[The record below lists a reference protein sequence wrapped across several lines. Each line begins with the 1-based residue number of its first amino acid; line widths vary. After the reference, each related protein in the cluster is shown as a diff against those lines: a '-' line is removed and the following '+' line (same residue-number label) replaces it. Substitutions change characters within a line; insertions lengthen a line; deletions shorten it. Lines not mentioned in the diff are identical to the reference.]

1 MEESEIYFFIN
12 GLKIHI
18 ESSLK
23 KYEENL
29 NIIFDKDFD
38 NIILNHIFIN
48 NINLFRDIIS
58 QNELNFQLFWNHIG
72 KMMNSS
78 IQQLI
83 GKFEDEIKKITK
95 ENSNEIEIG
104 NNNILKLQLLNKCL
118 YFITNEDTNDFQL
131 VDKNDKEIFNNLL
144 ILYIK
149 KEIENNN
156 DFTLFIKNY
165 LIKIVLLINDNY
177 RKINLG
183 ILKFLSFTCYNFESL
198 FMNKEQMNN
207 LKIYIDKVINNPKLE
222 INNYLKGAMNKKN
235 YKKEKLCRSRG
246 ASFDV
251 RETIII
257 ANGLEKNKKIE
268 DFFKV
273 SKKEKIETI
282 EKKDNDENLGGTK
295 ETEIIQ
301 NNSMNNNNENEI
313 NSGLKKFNHNHTQGK
328 PFHFPSHASNLS
340 LFNLNSGLS
349 NNSNSLLLNT
359 SFSFGKSNN
368 INSSKI
374 SFDGFDD
381 SFSLTNLFPTP
392 LSELNEK
399 EESKKYVPKL
409 KYPPIIKCVQNKKR
423 KSFEKFKNKFF
434 GSQPNIRKYMKIE
447 NKKNEIEEMNEIRRI
462 INCGFYGNENGDQR
476 NKNKINKED
485 DLDKNKP
492 FQNKTVNGILIFKT
506 PNKNDKENQDENAKY
521 NFDDTNIKKNW
532 KLLFEQNTGLL

>member
-38 NIILNHIFIN
+38 NILLNPLFIN

-72 KMMNSS
+72 KTMNSS

-83 GKFEDEIKKITK
+83 GKFEEEIKKMT
-95 ENSNEIEIG
+95 EDNSNEIEIG

-144 ILYIK
+144 TLYIK

-156 DFTLFIKNY
+156 DFSLFIKNY
-165 LIKIVLLINDNY
+165 IIKIVLLINDNY

-207 LKIYIDKVINNPKLE
+207 LKIYIDQVINNPKLE

-273 SKKEKIETI
+273 SKKEKIEAI
-282 EKKDNDENLGGTK
+282 EKK
-295 ETEIIQ
+295 I
-301 NNSMNNNNENEI
+301 
-313 NSGLKKFNHNHTQGK
+313 
-328 PFHFPSHASNLS
+328 
-340 LFNLNSGLS
+340 
-349 NNSNSLLLNT
+349 
-359 SFSFGKSNN
+359 
-368 INSSKI
+368 
-374 SFDGFDD
+374 
-381 SFSLTNLFPTP
+381 
-392 LSELNEK
+392 
-399 EESKKYVPKL
+399 V
-409 KYPPIIKCVQNKKR
+409 
-423 KSFEKFKNKFF
+423 
-434 GSQPNIRKYMKIE
+434 MKIWAVRR
-447 NKKNEIEEMNEIRRI
+447 KLRLFRI
-462 INCGFYGNENGDQR
+462 IR
-476 NKNKINKED
+476 SIIIMKMK
-485 DLDKNKP
+485 
-492 FQNKTVNGILIFKT
+492 LIVV
-506 PNKNDKENQDENAKY
+506 
-521 NFDDTNIKKNW
+521 
-532 KLLFEQNTGLL
+532 

>member
-1 MEESEIYFFIN
+1 MEENEIYFFIN
-12 GLKIHI
+12 SLKIHI
-18 ESSLK
+18 ESSIK
-23 KYEENL
+23 KYEANL

-38 NIILNHIFIN
+38 NILLNPLFIN

-72 KMMNSS
+72 KTMNSS

-83 GKFEDEIKKITK
+83 GKFEEEIKKIK
-95 ENSNEIEIG
+95 EENTNEIEIG

-156 DFTLFIKNY
+156 DFSLFIKNY
-165 LIKIVLLINDNY
+165 IIKIVLLINDNY

-198 FMNKEQMNN
+198 FMNKDQMNN
-207 LKIYIDKVINNPKLE
+207 LKIYIDQVINNPKLE

-235 YKKEKLCRSRG
+235 YKKVKLSRSRG
-246 ASFDV
+246 ASFDI
-251 RETIII
+251 RETITI
-257 ANGLEKNKKIE
+257 ANGMEKNKKIE

-273 SKKEKIETI
+273 SKKEKIETL
-282 EKKDNDENLGGTK
+282 EKKNSDEILGGTK

-301 NNSMNNNNENEI
+301 DNTINNNNENEI
-313 NSGLKKFNHNHTQGK
+313 NNGLNKYNQNHTQGK
-328 PFHFPSHASNLS
+328 PSHFPSHASNFS
-340 LFNLNSGLS
+340 LFNLNSGFS

-359 SFSFGKSNN
+359 SFSFGKSN
-368 INSSKI
+368 INNSKI

-399 EESKKYVPKL
+399 EEIKKYVPKL
-409 KYPPIIKCVQNKKR
+409 KYPPIIRCVQNKKR
-423 KSFEKFKNKFF
+423 KSLERFKNKLF

-447 NKKNEIEEMNEIRRI
+447 NKKNENEEMNEIRRI
-462 INCGFYGNENGDQR
+462 INCGFYGNEDGEQK
-476 NKNKINKED
+476 NKNKINKGED
-485 DLDKNKP
+485 LEKNKT

-521 NFDDTNIKKNW
+521 NFDDNNIKKNW
-532 KLLFEQNTGLL
+532 KLLFAQNTGLL